1 MTIVTPPTIGTIL
14 LDILYHNYLLN
25 PQTRVW
31 GYMLGLWLNFYWC
44 KTLNCLCGGTEFCYE
59 FWQLITPPQV
69 FLKSTCKN
77 TAKTTPPKNLQVKS
91 QDLGKHPHPVSSG
104 FREGIGPFIK
114 MNKNCSST
122 VHQGGGGGQPR
133 IKSVSRPSTI
143 STSVKHEKKYL
154 GSLKSDIAD
163 ITHIGGL

>member
-59 FWQLITPPQV
+59 FWQLMIPPQV
-69 FLKSTCKN
+69 FLQSTCKN
-77 TAKTTPPKNLQVKS
+77 TAKTTPQKNLQVKS

-104 FREGIGPFIK
+104 FREGIGPF
-114 MNKNCSST
+114 
-122 VHQGGGGGQPR
+122 GGGQPR

-143 STSVKHEKKYL
+143 STTVSNARKNTWEAWNSILMILHM
-154 GSLKSDIAD
+154 
-163 ITHIGGL
+163 